1 MRRFFIFI
9 FLLTNII
16 SAQPYLTGE
25 LKGLYH
31 KDNYTITGNIYV
43 NPGDTLVFEEGSRL
57 QFEPFTGIIV
67 RGTFIA
73 EGTKNKPIVFTST
86 KDQWP
91 MSGSVTTLSSFDWNG
106 IKVADSNSVLRLSY
120 SMLSYGTMGI
130 DIKYTASDVVLHDI
144 VFHRNGY
151 MNLIRDNK
159 FVDARDDV
167 EYTFGWTRQKVT
179 ELRRSKEL
187 FPSVLQQAAYT
198 GTENRHHINIGK
210 EIVKKVKSRPFRLT
224 MGGLAACGA
233 GLWIYGHVRAE
244 HYDSEYHRQD
254 DATEAIRISEKRD
267 DMVKIRNAGIW
278 VCGVSSAFLGVTFLF

>member
-1 MRRFFIFI
+1 MDHFKIKETCIKKINFVYDGKSLMPARTIILFFFTFI
-9 FLLTNII
+9 HSLL
-16 SAQPYLTGE
+16 AQPYLTGE

-187 FPSVLQQAAYT
+187 FPSILQRAAA
-198 GTENRHHINIGK
+198 GTDDRHRINIWK
-210 EIVKKVKSRPFRLT
+210 EVAQKTKSLPFRLT
-224 MGGLAACGA
+224 MG
-233 GLWIYGHVRAE
+233 
-244 HYDSEYHRQD
+244 
-254 DATEAIRISEKRD
+254 
-267 DMVKIRNAGIW
+267 
-278 VCGVSSAFLGVTFLF
+278 

>member
-57 QFEPFTGIIV
+57 SFEPFTGIIV

-130 DIKYTASDVVLHDI
+130 DIKYTASDVVLHDV

-159 FVDARDDV
+159 FIDARDDV
-167 EYTFGWTRQKVT
+167 EYTFGWTRQKEMLSSAMQGAT
-179 ELRRSKEL
+179 
-187 FPSVLQQAAYT
+187 YT
-198 GTENRHHINIGK
+198 GVDDRHRINIGK
-210 EIVKKVKSRPFRLT
+210 EIVKKVKSLPFRLT

-244 HYDSEYHRQD
+244 HYDKEYYQQTDKSE
-254 DATEAIRISEKRD
+254 ATEAIRISEKRD
-267 DMVKIRNAGIW
+267 DMVKIRNAGLW
-278 VCGVSSAFLGVTFLF
+278 VCGISSTCLGITFLF